1 MSLNRP
7 NNRSNQGTWSGLCT
21 PAKLYGAFSVVSVAG
36 LLYNQQA
43 TEAVWQVLFSIIWIF
58 VLNWICSEGWTGLS
72 WFLVMMPIIL
82 IVIGGF
88 VLAGAMIAAESGMAH
103 Q

>member
-7 NNRSNQGTWSGLCT
+7 NNRSDQGMWSGLCT
-21 PAKLYGAFSVVSVAG
+21 PAKLYGVFSVISVAG

-43 TEAVWQVLFSIIWIF
+43 TEAVWQILFSIIWTF

-72 WFLVMMPIIL
+72 WFLVMVPIIL

-88 VLAGAMIAAESGMAH
+88 MLAGVMIGAEAGMVM
-103 Q
+103 